1 MAFSI
6 FFFASS
12 LCSAGDPVSPVPA
25 ALESP
30 LVKSDGL
37 IAMLSLESVQ
47 DVSASLQP
55 RLTLKECGVYYR
67 SRRGRTITNIRGRND
82 RVVKDKDCDNEWWR
96 WMKYMSRESRQA
108 HTELFDETLADAPNC
123 GH

>member
-55 RLTLKECGVYYR
+55 RLHLRSVVYIIGVVEGER
-67 SRRGRTITNIRGRND
+67 SRIFEVVMTEWSRTKTATMNG
-82 RVVKDKDCDNEWWR
+82 
-96 WMKYMSRESRQA
+96 
-108 HTELFDETLADAPNC
+108 
-123 GH
+123 GGG